1 MIFGSLTYQG
11 LVLLSEQFNEQFN
24 YIAILQC
31 LPDELVIMAQG
42 LGDLLGGEGRHF
54 VVEAFVDGQRSS
66 RVMIR

>member
-1 MIFGSLTYQG
+1 MMFGSLTYQG
-11 LVLLSEQFNEQFN
+11 LVLLSEQFN